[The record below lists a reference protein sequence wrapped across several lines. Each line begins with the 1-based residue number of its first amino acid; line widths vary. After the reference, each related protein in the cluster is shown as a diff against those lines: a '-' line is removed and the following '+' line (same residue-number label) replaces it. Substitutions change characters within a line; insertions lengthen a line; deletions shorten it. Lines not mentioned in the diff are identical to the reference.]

1 MTGSGEGRAGARVES
16 GTAARLGSDV
26 LGVEVVDV
34 HVVVVVVVGADV
46 VGGVD
51 VAGVD
56 VAGGVDPVVEVG
68 LAAITL
74 GESAT
79 AGTATASAPPHAVSN
94 RSKTDT
100 TGRSDSGHRGWSI
113 AFMTAVSRRDRV
125 AT

>member
-26 LGVEVVDV
+26 LGVEVVDGV
-34 HVVVVVVVGADV
+34 EVVVVVVGADV
-46 VGGVD
+46 V
-51 VAGVD
+51 AGVD
-56 VAGGVDPVVEVG
+56 VAGGVDLVVEVG

-79 AGTATASAPPHAVSN
+79 PGTATASAPPHAVSN
-94 RSKTDT
+94 RSRTDT